1 MIKVNDRRTILKS
14 AQWYQTFGKEE
25 IEMKHLRMVMIFL
38 FFLSWGGMGCKT
50 IDTQPDLNA
59 VASPGKVLGV
69 AAHSKERQKIVTFD
83 VIGKGLE
90 PENAISKGE
99 AILMA
104 ERAAV
109 ADGYRR
115 LVEKISG
122 VYVDA
127 YSKAGF
133 GTVNRELITTKAQ
146 SWLRGVDILELRQG
160 EHGIVEARMQLSI
173 YFSQKNMVW
182 WPTGLGPGLRPM
194 EEFDPGYP
202 LGWSE

>member
-1 MIKVNDRRTILKS
+1 MTRLKS
-14 AQWYQTFGKEE
+14 DQWYQTFDKEG
-25 IEMKHLRMVMIFL
+25 IEMKHLCTVTIVL

-50 IDTQPDLNA
+50 IDTQHDLKA

-69 AAHSKERQKIVTFD
+69 AAHSEGRQKIVTFD
-83 VIGKGLE
+83 VVGKGLE
-90 PENAISKGE
+90 PESAISKGE
-99 AILMA
+99 AVLMA

-109 ADGYRR
+109 ADGYRQ

-133 GTVNRELITTKAQ
+133 GTINQELIMTKAQ

-160 EHGIVEARMQLSI
+160 KHGIIEARMQLNI
-173 YFSQKNMVW
+173 YFSQRNMVW

-194 EEFDPGYP
+194 EEFEPGSP
-202 LGWSE
+202 LRWSQ